1 MIGFKIDK
9 AKGMFFD
16 SPKIVRAVDNAT
28 RRVLSKFGA
37 FVRRGA
43 KSSIRKRKKASATGN
58 PPSSHTG
65 LLKKFIYFGYDQ
77 AARSVVIGP
86 ARLNQVSFSADMT
99 PVTGTI
105 PSNLEYGGSAYIL
118 EERGPNGTW
127 HRKDLRRRGSVASVG
142 DMRYQVATGKI
153 IRRDIRRRKITVKP
167 RPFMHPALNKELP
180 KLPAM
185 WRDSVKK

>member
-1 MIGFKIDK
+1 MIGLKIDK

-16 SPKIVRAVDNAT
+16 SPKVMRAVDKAT

-43 KSSIRKRKKASATGN
+43 KSSIRKRKRASEPGS

-65 LLKKFIYFGYDQ
+65 LLKQFIYFGYDP

-86 ARLNQVSFSADMT
+86 ARLNKTS
-99 PVTGTI
+99 GTA
-105 PSNLEYGGSAYIL
+105 PAALEYGGSSTA
-118 EERGPNGTW
+118 
-127 HRKDLRRRGSVASVG
+127 
-142 DMRYQVATGKI
+142 I
-153 IRRDIRRRKITVKP
+153 IRKRGHRVKVSTRVAA